1 MGWSISP
8 DSSWQRQITHLALFL
23 PVCMLELHL
32 RVTGPAAR
40 EDILIPVLLE
50 ELVQNSQSPTTR
62 TYLPFSWMC
71 ITSRPL
77 LPTVPHPPSC
87 CCYCSYSNDH
97 ARKKKSF
104 LSIQI
109 PLSRPQEDYSGQR
122 GKAFSSVFLLP
133 LSPTWAPKCL
143 GSSKPVVRGSW
154 NP

>member
-97 ARKKKSF
+97 ARKKKIILKHPDS
-104 LSIQI
+104 SE
-109 PLSRPQEDYSGQR
+109 PASGR
-122 GKAFSSVFLLP
+122 LFWAEERLFPACSYCPSVLLGLP
-133 LSPTWAPKCL
+133 NAWGHPN
-143 GSSKPVVRGSW
+143 R
-154 NP
+154 